1 MRKVWLT
8 ALAALLTLGTPL
20 GSASAAGDE
29 VRFVQADGISV
40 AYTEKGTGEPLV
52 LSLIHI

>member
-52 LSLIHI
+52 L